1 MNQSDVASTIV
12 LKHVLYIEDSSAEIY
27 LIQELV
33 ERKAIPLCIDFACSL
48 QEALDKF
55 DSSKHVLIITD
66 YNLPD
71 AEAPEI
77 AEVFSKECPDIPL
90 IAISGAYTDDR
101 IQAANNAGIYQCW
114 TKNDLEDCLNKAVSF
129 LSKNRDTHH

>member
-1 MNQSDVASTIV
+1 MNQSDTTNTIA
-12 LKHVLYIEDSSAEIY
+12 LKHILYIEDSPAEVY

-33 ERKAIPLCIDFACSL
+33 ERKAISLCIDFACSL
-48 QEALDKF
+48 QEALEKF

-77 AEVFSKECPDIPL
+77 AEVFLRKYPDIPL

-101 IQAANNAGIYQCW
+101 IQAANNAGICECW
-114 TKNDLEDCLNKAVSF
+114 TKNSLEGRLNKIINFV
-129 LSKNRDTHH
+129 LYK